1 MTGIYRATPVRM
13 NPRHRNVKSV
23 YKVHIDVVHFR
34 KSDKKRLHESD
45 PDSAVRFTQE
55 RIDKLTELSEM
66 PDIYE
71 RLSKALGNSTQC
83 MYNLCAPDW
92 TSR

>member
-71 RLSKALGNSTQC
+71 RLSKALGNSTQSSFC
-83 MYNLCAPDW
+83 
-92 TSR
+92 T

>member
-13 NPRHRNVKSV
+13 NPRQRNVKSV

-45 PDSAVRFTQE
+45 PDSALRFTQE
-55 RIDKLTELSEM
+55 RTDKLTELSRT

-71 RLSKALGNSTQC
+71 RLSKALGK
-83 MYNLCAPDW
+83 YHIA
-92 TSR
+92 